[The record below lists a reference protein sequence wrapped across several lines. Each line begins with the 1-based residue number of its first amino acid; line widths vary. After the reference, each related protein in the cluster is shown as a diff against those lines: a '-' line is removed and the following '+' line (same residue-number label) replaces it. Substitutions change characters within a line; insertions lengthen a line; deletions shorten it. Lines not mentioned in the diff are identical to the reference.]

1 MAGFQIGGIVSGLE
15 TDKLLQQLMALERQ
29 PVVRLEQK
37 QLELERKADAWRDVR
52 SRLTSL
58 LNRVGELR
66 TASTYTG
73 MKASTS
79 KEGLV
84 TVATMTG
91 AEAASYE
98 LVVEQLAVTQR
109 NTSGRHGDIK
119 AALGLEGDLIIADTA
134 GDKSWE
140 LGLEAGDSLTTVMQK
155 INASQAGV
163 RASLVDGHLII
174 TGEDLGSFTLADG
187 SDGDILSELKLTENE
202 GMQVRAAQ
210 KAQVFID
217 GVKIESDSNT
227 LKDVI
232 PGLSLR
238 LTGEGTTSVTVSQ
251 DTDRALAAVKGFIE
265 QYNSTFD
272 FISNQLKYDVDTKT
286 KGTLFAEGALMQIQS
301 NLRQKVGGVVEGL
314 PRELNTLI
322 QLGITTGKIGTGT
335 AATGKL
341 ELDEGKFLAKLK
353 EDPQGVAD
361 LFKALGDDLLEDLTG
376 LTKSTTGIISGRE
389 KAVKDQIGAL
399 KKQMEQWEYRLE
411 KKEESLVKQ
420 FTALEKALSQLYSQG
435 TWLAGQIDS
444 LAAGWG
450 YGRNN

>member
-37 QLELERKADAWRDVR
+37 QLDLERKADAWRDVR

-58 LNRVGELR
+58 LNRVGELW

-98 LVVEQLAVTQR
+98 LVVEQLAVSQR
-109 NTSGRHGDIK
+109 NTSGQHGDIK
-119 AALGLEGDLIIADTA
+119 AALGLEGNLIIADAA
-134 GDKSWE
+134 GDKNWE
-140 LGLEAGDSLTTVMQK
+140 LGLEAGDSLTAVMEK
-155 INASQAGV
+155 INAAGAGV

-174 TGEDLGSFTLADG
+174 TGEGLGSFTLAD
-187 SDGDILSELKLTENE
+187 DLAGDILAGLKLTQADME
-202 GMQVRAAQ
+202 VREATPAE
-210 KAQVFID
+210 VYID
-217 GVKIESDSNT
+217 GVRVDSTTNT
-227 LKDVI
+227 LRDVI

-238 LTGEGTTSVTVSQ
+238 LTGEGTTTVTVSQ
-251 DTDRALAAVKGFIE
+251 DTDRALAVVKGFIE

-272 FISNQLKYDVDTKT
+272 FITSQLRYDVDTKA

-301 NLRQKVGGVVEGL
+301 NLRQKVGSVVEGL
-314 PRELNTLI
+314 PRELNTLMH
-322 QLGITTGKIGTGT
+322 LGITTGKIGTGT

-341 ELDEGKFLAKLK
+341 ELDEARFLAQLR
-353 EDPQGVAD
+353 EDPEGVAR

-389 KAVKDQIGAL
+389 KAVKEQIGAL
-399 KKQMEQWEYRLE
+399 KKQVERWEYRLE

-420 FTALEKALSQLYSQG
+420 FTALEKALSQLNSQG
-435 TWLAGQIDS
+435 TWLAGQIDG

-450 YGRNN
+450 HGRKN